1 MIDAL
6 LNDKIPSVFG
16 SPAMIAR
23 FMAKITV
30 GDGCHEWQGARHS
43 NGYGQMR
50 CEGVAEYAHRLAWRL
65 AGRSIP
71 EGKSVLHICDNRR
84 CVNVEHLF
92 LGTQAENIADAA
104 RKGRMRRKGQ
114 PSRRPAPWRNI
125 PAWRQGW

>member
-1 MIDAL
+1 LYRGKESVIDAL
-6 LNDKIPSVFG
+6 LNDGIPSVFG

-23 FMAKITV
+23 FMARITV

-50 CEGVAEYAHRLAWRL
+50 C
-65 AGRSIP
+65 

-125 PAWRQGW
+125 PAWRQGWQQEALV